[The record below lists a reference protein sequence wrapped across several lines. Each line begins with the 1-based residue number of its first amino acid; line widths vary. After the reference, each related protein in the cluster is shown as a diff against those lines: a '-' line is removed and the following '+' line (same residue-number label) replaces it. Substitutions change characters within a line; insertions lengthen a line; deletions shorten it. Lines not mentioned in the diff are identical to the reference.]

1 MPGGRHRWPRRGRSG
16 ILSRVPEEDASA
28 EPGARDGASAA
39 PGAAP
44 SARPLSA
51 PWWVYVLRS
60 GDRARTYVGST
71 TDPERRLAQH
81 NGREPGG
88 ARSTRAGR
96 PWRIGAL
103 HGPFEGRAE
112 ALRLEARLKRRRGAA
127 RLSPVGSGEEAEGG
141 SPPGA

>member
-1 MPGGRHRWPRRGRSG
+1 VPG
-16 ILSRVPEEDASA
+16 EDAGA
-28 EPGARDGASAA
+28 EPGAGDASTTTG
-39 PGAAP
+39 PDP
-44 SARPLSA
+44 CPREPCAR
-51 PWWVYVLRS
+51 WWVYVLRS
-60 GDRARTYVGST
+60 GDRGRTYVGST

-127 RLSPVGSGEEAEGG
+127 RLSPVGTADPADAQP
-141 SPPGA
+141 PPGA